1 MCLDDSDYFLE
12 YCGRIMDNLQIE
24 VFHFPPSHKEWPQK
38 LYSTGFMNCTI
49 VIAVHM
55 LHRPK
60 PKKTLD
66 GSFGQLHFFS
76 GIFVTAHAARLAK
89 WPDKK

>member
-1 MCLDDSDYFLE
+1 
-12 YCGRIMDNLQIE
+12 MDNFQIE

-38 LYSTGFMNCTI
+38 LYSAEFMNCTI

-60 PKKTLD
+60 PKKPSMALSVNYI
-66 GSFGQLHFFS
+66 SFQGFL
-76 GIFVTAHAARLAK
+76 
-89 WPDKK
+89 